1 MISLH
6 SSVSTSFMLA
16 ALPVL
21 HVDTSH
27 APARR
32 QPIEEM
38 PLMAYQ
44 LAPSEP
50 RQVLSNGLR
59 QRCSAS
65 ARAHLASGLAVCARR
80 LGPFGIDAPREA
92 TSAGEPA
99 KRAVI
104 SQRATESRITPRRS
118 RPRGAR

>member
-44 LAPSEP
+44 LFEAAYA
-50 RQVLSNGLR
+50 GLFEAAYAW
-59 QRCSAS
+59 RC
-65 ARAHLASGLAVCARR
+65 R
-80 LGPFGIDAPREA
+80 FQ
-92 TSAGEPA
+92 PA
-99 KRAVI
+99 
-104 SQRATESRITPRRS
+104 Q
-118 RPRGAR
+118 